1 MGRVAQASLAAVGL
15 LTLLLSTTTD
25 HHVCARTAAP
35 GERSR
40 PQCHVGEGVEE
51 HVTVVEAEPGE
62 EALDALAGVAH
73 QDAAGD
79 AFGVSQ
85 RTCRVRTARD
95 R

>member
-1 MGRVAQASLAAVGL
+1 MHILSSA
-15 LTLLLSTTTD
+15 TWLLLS
-25 HHVCARTAAP
+25 AADP

-40 PQCHVGEGVEE
+40 PQRHVGEGVEE
-51 HVTVVEAEPGE
+51 HVTVVETEPGE

-85 RTCRVRTARD
+85 RTFRVRTARD